1 MDSTKTSN
9 CMPYQTFTRRLTN
22 RSVIFVCIIAILS
35 VLFTDQSAAQSIFTS
50 TLNTTGSAKKLPAND
65 ARFPSYSFEWNV
77 GESTIV
83 TTNSNGNLMVTHGL
97 LQGFLLKEPV
107 VPAARSWFPDE
118 IVIFPNPAVDDFTV
132 ELLTGIQGDIVFT
145 LYNNQ
150 GTPLHQRSVRYQGL
164 GSTQHFM
171 IRHLPAGTYFLR
183 ISAKGL
189 PENGG
194 YITKQGTF
202 KIIKAQ

>member
-1 MDSTKTSN
+1 
-9 CMPYQTFTRRLTN
+9 MPYQTFTRRLSN
-22 RSVIFVCIIAILS
+22 RSAFYFSILMLLS
-35 VLFTDQSAAQSIFTS
+35 VLFTYQSIAQSIFTS
-50 TLNTTGSAKKLPAND
+50 TLNTTGSAKQLLAND
-65 ARFPSYSFEWNV
+65 PRFPSYSFEWNV
-77 GESTIV
+77 GESAIV

-97 LQGFLLKEPV
+97 LQGFLLNEPV
-107 VPAARSWFPDE
+107 VPTARSWFPDE

-150 GTPLHQRSVRYQGL
+150 GTPLHQLSVRYQGL

-171 IRHLPAGTYFLR
+171 VRHLPAGTYFLR

-189 PENGG
+189 PESGG

-202 KIIKAQ
+202 KIIKVQ